1 MNSPDRTRS
10 GVMLAFLA
18 AAISGLAVFVNG
30 YGALL
35 RGTPQSGLILI
46 FVGTLTVALTARPRR
61 LELG

>member
-35 RGTPQSGLILI
+35 RGTPK
-46 FVGTLTVALTARPRR
+46 VV
-61 LELG
+61 